1 MPERKPPSP
10 DTNQL
15 ALQREITRL
24 NKIIQALMNRAER
37 NASNQGSDFN
47 LFQTAITLEDQVR
60 LRTRELEAALLENE
74 KINRAL
80 RESENHNRLLVENSP
95 MCIHEIGMDGRITS
109 MNRSGL
115 LMLGLKEER
124 EVQGYVYLDA
134 VSEADRARIGS
145 LLASA
150 QAGDI
155 SHFEFK
161 ASGPLEQIY
170 KSCFVPIKNK
180 NGNVEKLMGIT
191 EDITERKHIEKQL
204 KEREALFRAIYDE
217 AAIGIELID
226 PDTLRFIEAN
236 PAACSMLGYTHE
248 EFIKLRLEDTQA
260 DMDHAALF
268 ASVRQIEAAGGA
280 IFHNRHRCKN
290 GDILDVEINAHVL
303 HLSGKRLIVA
313 IWRDITGQKRAQEE
327 IKFKNT
333 ILLTQQETSPDAILV
348 VDENGKIVT
357 YNQQFIDLWQLSRQL
372 VNEGLDEPVLR
383 SVVAQVAEPEAFFA
397 RVQYLY
403 EHRDEKSHE
412 EIWLKNGKTIERHS
426 APAIGV
432 DGKYY
437 GRIWY
442 FRDISERRQAEEQI
456 RDFAFNDALTH
467 LPNRRLL
474 HDRLAQAMLA
484 SKRSGLFGAVM
495 FLDLDNFK
503 PLNDKYGHDMGD
515 LLLIEVACR
524 IKRGAREMDTV
535 ARFGGDEFVVMLS
548 ELDADRMQSASQ
560 AAKVAEKIRVA
571 LAAPYYLRWV
581 QDGGIEST
589 VEHHCTAS
597 IGVVLF
603 NNHDNSEEDILKFA
617 DMAMYQA
624 KESGR
629 NTIHFFEANVTSR
642 G

>member
-1 MPERKPPSP
+1 MQCLRCAMPERKPPP
-10 DTNQL
+10 PGTNEL
-15 ALQREITRL
+15 ALQREISRL

-95 MCIHEIGMDGRITS
+95 MCIHEIDMDGRITS

-124 EVQGYVYLDA
+124 EVQGSVYLDA
-134 VSEADRARIGS
+134 VSEADRSRIGS
-145 LLASA
+145 LLANA
-150 QAGDI
+150 QTGDI

-161 ASGPLEQIY
+161 ACGPLEQIY

-191 EDITERKHIEKQL
+191 EDITERKHMEKQL

-226 PDTLRFIEAN
+226 PDTLRFVEAN
-236 PAACSMLGYTHE
+236 PAACSMLGYTRE
-248 EFIKLRLEDTQA
+248 EFVKLRLEDIQA

-280 IFHNRHRCKN
+280 IFNNRHRCKN

-357 YNQQFIDLWQLSRQL
+357 YNQQFIDLWQISRQL
-372 VNEGLDEPVLR
+372 VSEGLDEPVLR
-383 SVVAQVAEPEAFFA
+383 SVAEQVAEPEAFFV

-412 EIWLKNGKTIERHS
+412 EIWLKNGKTVERHS

-437 GRIWY
+437 GTNLVFSRY
-442 FRDISERRQAEEQI
+442 FGTQTGRGTD
-456 RDFAFNDALTH
+456 T
-467 LPNRRLL
+467 RLCL
-474 HDRLAQAMLA
+474 
-484 SKRSGLFGAVM
+484 
-495 FLDLDNFK
+495 
-503 PLNDKYGHDMGD
+503 
-515 LLLIEVACR
+515 
-524 IKRGAREMDTV
+524 
-535 ARFGGDEFVVMLS
+535 
-548 ELDADRMQSASQ
+548 
-560 AAKVAEKIRVA
+560 
-571 LAAPYYLRWV
+571 
-581 QDGGIEST
+581 
-589 VEHHCTAS
+589 
-597 IGVVLF
+597 
-603 NNHDNSEEDILKFA
+603 
-617 DMAMYQA
+617 
-624 KESGR
+624 
-629 NTIHFFEANVTSR
+629 
-642 G
+642 